1 MTKMIENRQIDVK
14 FWRGRT
20 SSYEIS
26 PRFSEM
32 PIPIVQIVFDFTLI
46 FLSLSIEVK
55 QTEKN
60 RKTTISV
67 PDEFKFFEFIF

>member
-1 MTKMIENRQIDVK
+1 
-14 FWRGRT
+14 
-20 SSYEIS
+20 
-26 PRFSEM
+26 M

-55 QTEKN
+55 QN
-60 RKTTISV
+60 RRKIGLDVKIEGKTTISV